1 MDGQAKTASY
11 RYTKNQYENNI
22 DRHLDYGFTLPNGT
36 YTVEMSFSNPWNC
49 STNPTVYANYG
60 EKDQATVAEKC
71 ATDGTTV
78 KGTVKVT
85 NGKLTLNFRSA
96 DKAINVN
103 YILIRFG
110 DDARYSVVGKRG
122 DVNLDGKVTAADA
135 AALLDYLLT
144 KKELTWEQAYA
155 ADVQQDLTLDS
166 RDLTVLKRQALGK

>member
-22 DRHLDYGFTLPNGT
+22 ARHIDYGFTLPNGT
-36 YTVEMSFSNPWNC
+36 YSVEMSFSNPWNC
-49 STNPTVYANYG
+49 STKPSVYANYG
-60 EKDQATVAEKC
+60 ETDQALVAENC

-85 NGKLTLNFRSA
+85 NGKLTLNFRSE

-122 DVNLDGKVTAADA
+122 DVNLDGKTDAKDA

-144 KKELTWEQAYA
+144 KETLTWEQAYA
-155 ADVQQDLTLDS
+155 ADVQENLTLDAS
-166 RDLTVLKRQALGK
+166 DLSLLKRKAAGK